1 MLPAVGETLVDGI
14 QTLNFSRE
22 IHRSP
27 HNACFPHIVT
37 SLRDHYI
44 AFALNSRAQYMV
56 VSGLTSPEAERILDG
71 LS

>member
-1 MLPAVGETLVDGI
+1 MLPVIGDRLVDGI

-22 IHRSP
+22 TPLSLDG
-27 HNACFPHIVT
+27 ACFLDVVGLLH
-37 SLRDHYI
+37 DHYI
-44 AFALNSRAQYMV
+44 AFALNDGAQYMV